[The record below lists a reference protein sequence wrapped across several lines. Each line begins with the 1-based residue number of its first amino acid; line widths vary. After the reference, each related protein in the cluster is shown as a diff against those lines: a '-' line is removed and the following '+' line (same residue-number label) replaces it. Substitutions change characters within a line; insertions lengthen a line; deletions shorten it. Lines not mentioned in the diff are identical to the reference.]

1 MKLSQTSRVSF
12 FTVLLLTLFTV
23 GIGGITVKHS
33 LDVEVQK
40 VDQSLGFVALSAYE
54 NPGQAVGA
62 ALFAIEQSN
71 LDATL
76 TLLARDGSET
86 LINESTLQYPGAPAL
101 REVEKAVRSAVRVS
115 AETPFRIRTVPLEGG
130 DFIIIALSTSEID
143 ANFISDLQYLAL
155 VTLILNS
162 FAAGLLFLYFRRE
175 RRTADSASL
184 ARMQEF
190 LGDAS
195 HELRTPLTTIKLSVA
210 ILDQQRDELPPN
222 ALRSLDTL
230 QSQLTRFDAL
240 LSDLLEISRYD
251 AGAVSAEFETTDLN
265 GVVGMALAHIE
276 PLASSRSCDL
286 VVDIPSGPVNA
297 EIDARRIERV
307 LRNLLSNAIEHGEGK
322 PIEVHVGASD
332 TAVAVT
338 VTDHGVGMSRTE
350 LDRVFDRFWRAD
362 PSRKRTVG
370 GTGLGLSIATEDTNI
385 HNGWLQATSKPGEGS
400 TFRLTL
406 PRTQGVL
413 FTQSPLP
420 LTTKTAAAKKDG
432 AS

>member
-195 HELRTPLTTIKLSVA
+195 HELRTPLTVIKGYVEMLSK
-210 ILDQQRDELPPN
+210 D
-222 ALRSLDTL
+222 
-230 QSQLTRFDAL
+230 QLTAPADKSRAFNRVGSEITRMETL
-240 LSDLLEISRYD
+240 IQDLLLLAELGESGARDIETIDLSEIVTAHGTD
-251 AGAVSAEFETTDLN
+251 FTTLN
-265 GVVGMALAHIE
+265 
-276 PLASSRSCDL
+276 PD
-286 VVDIPSGPVNA
+286 
-297 EIDARRIERV
+297 
-307 LRNLLSNAIEHGEGK
+307 
-322 PIEVHVGASD
+322 
-332 TAVAVT
+332 
-338 VTDHGVGMSRTE
+338 
-350 LDRVFDRFWRAD
+350 
-362 PSRKRTVG
+362 RTVG
-370 GTGLGLSIATEDTNI
+370 LQVTPALFIVGSRDYISRFIQNALTNIVRHTGSQDAVRITLVKSGKQIELKIEDSGPGLPDSAYREDIRSLNRFDKSRSRENGGSGLGMSIMSAVIEKLDGKFSLRKSELGGLAI
-385 HNGWLQATSKPGEGS
+385 VAQ
-400 TFRLTL
+400 L
-406 PRTQGVL
+406 PI
-413 FTQSPLP
+413 
-420 LTTKTAAAKKDG
+420 A
-432 AS
+432 

>member
-162 FAAGLLFLYFRRE
+162 FAGALLFLYFRRE

-195 HELRTPLTTIKLSVA
+195 HELRTPLTVIKGYVEMLSK
-210 ILDQQRDELPPN
+210 D
-222 ALRSLDTL
+222 
-230 QSQLTRFDAL
+230 QLTAPADKFRAFNRVGSEITRMETL
-240 LSDLLEISRYD
+240 IQDLLLLAELGESGARDIEVIDLSEI
-251 AGAVSAEFETTDLN
+251 VSAHGTDFTTLN
-265 GVVGMALAHIE
+265 PG
-276 PLASSRSCDL
+276 
-286 VVDIPSGPVNA
+286 
-297 EIDARRIERV
+297 
-307 LRNLLSNAIEHGEGK
+307 
-322 PIEVHVGASD
+322 
-332 TAVAVT
+332 
-338 VTDHGVGMSRTE
+338 
-350 LDRVFDRFWRAD
+350 
-362 PSRKRTVG
+362 RTVG
-370 GTGLGLSIATEDTNI
+370 LQVTPGLFIVGSRDYISRFIQNALTNIVRHTGADDAVRITLVKSGKQIELKIEDSGPGLPDSAYREDIRSLNRFDKSRSRENGGSGLGMSIMSAVIEKLDGKFSLRKSEMGGLAI
-385 HNGWLQATSKPGEGS
+385 VAQ
-400 TFRLTL
+400 L
-406 PRTQGVL
+406 PI
-413 FTQSPLP
+413 
-420 LTTKTAAAKKDG
+420 A
-432 AS
+432 

>member
-1 MKLSQTSRVSF
+1 VKLSQTSRVSF
-12 FTVLLLTLFTV
+12 FTVLLLTFFTV

-86 LINESTLQYPGAPAL
+86 LINESTLKYPGAPAL
-101 REVEKAVRSAVRVS
+101 TEVEKAARSAVRVS

-162 FAAGLLFLYFRRE
+162 FAGALLFLYFRRE

-195 HELRTPLTTIKLSVA
+195 HELRTPLTVIKGYVEMLSK
-210 ILDQQRDELPPN
+210 D
-222 ALRSLDTL
+222 
-230 QSQLTRFDAL
+230 QLTAPADKSRAFNRVGSEITRMETL
-240 LSDLLEISRYD
+240 IQDLLLLAELGESGARDIETIDLSEIVTAHGTD
-251 AGAVSAEFETTDLN
+251 FTTLN
-265 GVVGMALAHIE
+265 
-276 PLASSRSCDL
+276 PD
-286 VVDIPSGPVNA
+286 
-297 EIDARRIERV
+297 
-307 LRNLLSNAIEHGEGK
+307 
-322 PIEVHVGASD
+322 
-332 TAVAVT
+332 
-338 VTDHGVGMSRTE
+338 
-350 LDRVFDRFWRAD
+350 
-362 PSRKRTVG
+362 RTVG
-370 GTGLGLSIATEDTNI
+370 LQVTPGLFIVGSRDYISRFIQNALTNIVRHTDSQDAVLITLVKSGKQIELMIEDAGPGLPDSAYREDIRSLNRFDKSRSRENGGSGLGMSIMSAVIEKLDGKFSLRKSELGGLAI
-385 HNGWLQATSKPGEGS
+385 VAE
-400 TFRLTL
+400 L
-406 PRTQGVL
+406 P
-413 FTQSPLP
+413 
-420 LTTKTAAAKKDG
+420 TA
-432 AS
+432 